1 MLGTLAGVDMSLAL
15 LKESKVGST
24 VAKLKKHANERVSNR
39 AKVLVKKWKKVA
51 EASGVQGAPKAE
63 KAASPKGI
71 VITAVGHRFSRNRH
85 WICLPAEIFR

>member
-1 MLGTLAGVDMSLAL
+1 MKPSFLPVVASPTSPARAFQDVERVVDVLGTLAGVDMSLAL

-51 EASGVQGAPKAE
+51 GIRGAGGSQGGEGGV
-63 KAASPKGI
+63 
-71 VITAVGHRFSRNRH
+71 T
-85 WICLPAEIFR
+85 